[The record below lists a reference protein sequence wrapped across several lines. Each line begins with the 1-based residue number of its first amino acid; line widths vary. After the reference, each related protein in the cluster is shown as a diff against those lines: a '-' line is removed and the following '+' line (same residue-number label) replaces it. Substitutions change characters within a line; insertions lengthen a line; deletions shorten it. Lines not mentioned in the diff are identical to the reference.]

1 MSNINTRRE
10 LTDFLKNAKLST
22 YEIKSFMTLL
32 FSNTMTA
39 RDLCE
44 KAKVPNGRI
53 YEILEDLRVKGMIE
67 VQDSRPKK
75 YRSLPFNTAFRN
87 LIEYKDKE
95 RQRETSYLSNQA
107 KKIEILLY
115 ESNSLIKKEP
125 TKQFWSIALGVN
137 SIFSL
142 YSKHAHEV
150 KDEFLFTGFINDNTI
165 KVLKYAKFLYDNIPT
180 IVDKGANV
188 KFLWSFDYDH
198 RPLTLEEKNKCGK
211 LYEKVIY
218 KTKELYDVSPD
229 MKGYESKYI
238 YKNFPTYYDIFDRN
252 RVLIKLQNPLR
263 PSQIYACINVL
274 DMELADALRKRFMN
288 TWEFE
293 AIQIQ

>member
-1 MSNINTRRE
+1 MSNINIRQE

-22 YEIKSFMTLL
+22 YEVKTFIALL
-32 FSNTMTA
+32 FSNSLTA
-39 RDLCE
+39 REIC
-44 KAKVPNGRI
+44 KKTKVPNGRI
-53 YEILEDLRVKGMIE
+53 YEILEELKVKGMIE

-75 YRSLPFNTAFRN
+75 YRSLPFNTAFTN
-87 LIEYKDKE
+87 LIKYKDKE
-95 RQRETSYLSNQA
+95 RLRETSYLSNQA
-107 KKIEILLY
+107 KKIETFLY

-125 TKQFWSIALGVN
+125 TRQFWSIAFGVN

-150 KDEFLFTGFINDNTI
+150 KDEFLFTGFINDKTI
-165 KVLKYAKFLYDNIPT
+165 KVLKYAKFLYDNIPA

-198 RPLTLEEKNKCGK
+198 RPLTLEEKNKCRK
-211 LYEKVIY
+211 LYKIVIN
-218 KTKELYDVSPD
+218 KIRELYDVSPE
-229 MKGYESKYI
+229 MNGYESKYI

-274 DMELADALRKRFMN
+274 DMELADALRKRFLN

-293 AIQIQ
+293 AIQVI